1 MARLSARLI
10 AWRVAALVVAIAVLG
25 FAIAAA
31 VRPAPARSTG
41 QGAAPAVAREPGA
54 PAPTSRGA
62 TPPAGAGP
70 TSPGASA
77 TRPATPSPEGSPSAN
92 DLAVPF
98 ILLRAE
104 TLTPAAPLNFMG
116 YGFQAGEQLAV
127 AIADPQGRPEAR
139 LEPVAVDADGRLNEV
154 SQALPAD
161 LLPGDHVLRVEGALS
176 HRAAQVTFRLRG
188 IPPKVTLDSYSVKPD
203 REFGFSGSGF
213 NPGEEVTVHIGGL
226 EGEPLARFQ
235 ATAAGTVSGRVAVP
249 FIPPGD
255 YPLYVLG
262 TQSQAPVSV
271 GLNVQGFSPWVV
283 LDNYAAPPYYQ
294 MGFTGEDFAAD
305 EPVLVYLGKQEGT
318 PVARVA
324 ADHDGRLAAK
334 AAFELPGVPG
344 DSKLIFV
351 GGRTGKPVV
360 VAFTV
365 QPFAPSLEL
374 TAYAGLPGSP
384 VALIGSGWA
393 RNEPLRAFVG
403 DRSRQEV
410 GTLQADPGGAFRGAG
425 AFRLPIHAGP
435 GAVAVTVVGEVSH
448 AEVTVYFQALEIKP
462 SAELTAYT
470 GPPGTVVAFTGRG
483 FAGGERVQVH
493 LRDKDGPVLA
503 EATADD
509 QGTFERLSAY
519 PVAGDWGDVIP
530 FVMVGIDSGGAATTH
545 FKIAS
550 P

>member
-62 TPPAGAGP
+62 SPPAGAGS
-70 TSPGASA
+70 TSPGATA
-77 TRPATPSPEGSPSAN
+77 TSPAPPVRFGQPRS
-92 DLAVPF
+92 F

-161 LLPGDHVLRVEGALS
+161 LLPGDHVLCVEGTLS

-188 IPPKVTLDSYSVKPD
+188 VPPKVTLDSYSVKPD
-203 REFGFSGSGF
+203 HEFGFSGSGF

-283 LDNYAAPPYYQ
+283 LDNYAAAPYYQ

-470 GPPGTVVAFTGRG
+470 GPPGAVVSFTGRG

-503 EATADD
+503 EAAADD